1 MMECLREKK
10 FSQTLTQHVVSLSA
24 TQLEAACA
32 SPLYAQCSDQESSLL
47 TCISSVAM
55 SVSSLC
61 QTVLI

>member
-10 FSQTLTQHVVSLSA
+10 FSQTLTQHVVSLSG

-32 SPLYAQCSDQESSLL
+32 SPLYAQRSDRESSLL
-47 TCISSVAM
+47 TCIASVAM